1 MLWYA
6 IAGGVGGVIL
16 GTVWGLFSTKKRI
29 RQNFTSWIKLM
40 DEKKEAGEPVV
51 WTEEINK
58 FLSSKEIGKK
68 NKEL

>member
-16 GTVWGLFSTKKRI
+16 GTVWGLISTKKRV
-29 RQNFTSWIKLM
+29 RQNFTAWIKLM

-51 WTEEINK
+51 WTEEVEK
-58 FLSSKEIGKK
+58 FLSSKDIGKK
-68 NKEL
+68 NKEV

>member
-16 GTVWGLFSTKKRI
+16 GTVWSLLSTKKRI
-29 RQNFTSWIKLM
+29 RKNFTDWIKLM

-51 WTEEINK
+51 WTEEVEK
-58 FLSSKEIGKK
+58 FLSSKEIGKW

>member
-16 GTVWGLFSTKKRI
+16 GTVWGLLSTKKRI
-29 RQNFTSWIKLM
+29 RQNFTGWIKLM

-51 WTEEINK
+51 WTEEVEK

-68 NKEL
+68 SKEL